1 MKPAHNY
8 FLMVCLALTP
18 GLASAA
24 DTALATANAAPTN
37 SPAPVVRV
45 GKDVFDFGRV
55 SSGERITN
63 EFVFTNSGAAALI
76 ISNVTPAC
84 HCTSAG
90 AWTREVQ
97 PGKTGIIP
105 LVLDSTGFFGP
116 ITRTVSVTCN
126 DPRHPI
132 FSLTMRGTV
141 WRPIEI
147 TPVNA
152 IFSLASDVE
161 TVEPVVLH
169 ITNNFDQPVTLSE
182 PECPNQA
189 FSAELKTIQPGKE
202 FALTVKLKTPINPTS
217 VSAMITMK
225 TSSPR
230 VPVLNASAF
239 AIVRPAINIVPA
251 QINLLPGPLA
261 IPTTNVVTIINSSTN
276 HGTLALTELSGP
288 TNGVSVQMK
297 EIQPGRQYALTVGFP
312 AGYQAPPGGP
322 VEITV
327 KSSHPQYKLIKI
339 PIMQPAAPLQPAFA
353 APKPM
358 PQPRPPISAQTPA
371 VATPK
376 PAQQPLTL
384 PTPSSNGPPLPPV
397 PNTAAKGQ

>member
-1 MKPAHNY
+1 MKS
-8 FLMVCLALTP
+8 ALIYSLIVGTAFWQ
-18 GLASAA
+18 GRAFSA
-24 DTALATANAAPTN
+24 DQPPTGTAATN

-63 EFVFTNSGAAALI
+63 EFVFTNTGAATLI
-76 ISNVTPAC
+76 VSNVTPAC

-132 FSLTMRGTV
+132 FSLTMRGTI

-189 FSAELKTIQPGKE
+189 FSAELKTIEPGRE

-217 VSAMITMK
+217 VSAMISMK

-261 IPTTNVVTIINSSTN
+261 VPTTNIVTIINSSTN
-276 HGTLALTELSGP
+276 HGTLALSELSGP
-288 TNGVSVQMK
+288 TNGVTVQMK
-297 EIQPGRQYALTVGFP
+297 EIQPGKQFALTVRFP

-322 VEITV
+322 AEITV

-339 PIMQPAAPLQPAFA
+339 PILQLAAPLQPAFA
-353 APKPM
+353 
-358 PQPRPPISAQTPA
+358 
-371 VATPK
+371 VPK
-376 PAQQPLTL
+376 PAPQPLQQSPAL
-384 PTPSSNGPPLPPV
+384 PSPVPSKQPPLPPGSV
-397 PNTAAKGQ
+397 TAAKGQ